1 MMTMMPARRQT
12 AADRERYARARDG
25 GRRQA
30 RAANA
35 LEHAAYD
42 ASHDLIELTF
52 RSGATARIP
61 RTRVQ
66 ELRQIRRSEIGAVRV
81 SAAGDVISWRSAD
94 VDINVHGLIERV
106 FLTRRVEP

>member
-1 MMTMMPARRQT
+1 MTMMPARRQT
-12 AADRERYARARDG
+12 ASDRERYTRARDG

-61 RTRVQ
+61 RTRVP

-81 SAAGDVISWRSAD
+81 SAAGDAISWRSAD
-94 VDINVHGLIERV
+94 VDIDVHGLIERV
-106 FLTRRVEP
+106 FLPRRVEP